1 MSLRSLF
8 KSHFRTRRISLIT
21 EFIYL
26 RNNITLMNSIRSTFI
41 ESISLFSQNNT
52 VTYKP
57 YSRIVWMDEILNW
70 RMESNYSVDI
80 KCRIKVH
87 KVISSLSSFLMSV
100 MNLSYSKDRNSI
112 SAILRILLW
121 FGLILCYEEDLP
133 LILRITLETIW
144 EIALWIILLVLSLRE
159 W

>member
-1 MSLRSLF
+1 MNMLLVVLYSHDQIDQSMKLDTVALSTKHIVENIFFPNIVNNTHIQAHHQLFLQIVFFTMTDAYSPRLGPLQQEMEEIKMSLRSLF

-57 YSRIVWMDEILNW
+57 YSRIV
-70 RMESNYSVDI
+70 
-80 KCRIKVH
+80 
-87 KVISSLSSFLMSV
+87 
-100 MNLSYSKDRNSI
+100 
-112 SAILRILLW
+112 
-121 FGLILCYEEDLP
+121 
-133 LILRITLETIW
+133 
-144 EIALWIILLVLSLRE
+144 
-159 W
+159 